1 MAIELRQY
9 QKNYLN
15 KLNKILKTKKSCIL
29 TLPTGAGKTIMM
41 TEWARKFAEKGK
53 RTLIIV
59 DREELVF
66 QTDKNLENVS
76 IMKAGYDKL
85 YKPDALIHIVMLQTA
100 YSRQKKLMDLDFDY
114 IFFDEVH
121 QYYDGLMFKAITEA
135 FPNAKIIGVSATPI
149 DNKGYL
155 LPGFDECIND
165 LQLQDLI
172 DMGFLV
178 EPNYYTL
185 SNYKIDL
192 SHIKITNGDFNV
204 EELDNM
210 MINFERLDKIF
221 TEWSKVGADK
231 KTIAFCSSIKQ
242 AEATCKYFSDRGV
255 ACACLHSKSN
265 NRESTLAALKNNLLQ
280 IVFNVGI
287 LVAGFDEPTVNCVM
301 FLNPTKILRRYIQQA
316 GRGLR
321 IAPNK
326 KECLMLD
333 FAGLTSIHGFC
344 NDLRFYIPAPAEAE
358 YKYKECPE
366 CGNILAKH
374 IKKCDVCGY
383 EFTAEE
389 IMTVSKPKKSEIER
403 LEKAMNLQKELKHE
417 IYNLVKEQGYKNGYS
432 YYLFIDT
439 LKTKKPTESV
449 IKFFQRKMSKINK
462 IKEKKWKIGS
472 LKYD

>member
-1 MAIELRQY
+1 MELRAY
-9 QKNYLN
+9 QKDYLN
-15 KLNKILKTKKSCIL
+15 KLLKILKSKNSCIL
-29 TLPTGAGKTIMM
+29 TLPTGAGKTVMM
-41 TEWARKFAEKGK
+41 TEWAAKMAKQGK

-66 QTDKNLENVS
+66 QTDENLQDVS

-85 YKPDALIHIVMLQTA
+85 YKPEALIHIVMLQTA
-100 YSRQKKLMDLDFDY
+100 YARQKVLMDLDFDY

-135 FPNAKIIGVSATPI
+135 FPNAKVIGVSATPI

-178 EPNYYTL
+178 KPNYYSL
-185 SNYKIDL
+185 SNYSIDL
-192 SHIKITNGDFNV
+192 SKIKITNGDFNI

-210 MINFERLDKIF
+210 MINFERLDKIYS
-221 TEWSKVGADK
+221 EWLKIAENR

-242 AEATCKYFSDRGV
+242 AEATCNYFREKGV
-255 ACACLHSKSN
+255 ACACLHSKVN
-265 NRESTLAALKNNLLQ
+265 NREEVLTALKIGAVK

-287 LVAGFDEPTVNCVM
+287 LVAGFNEPSVDCIM

-321 IAPNK
+321 LFEGK
-326 KECLMLD
+326 SDCLMLD

-344 NDLRFYIPAPAEAE
+344 NDLRFYVPAPPEAE

-366 CGNILAKH
+366 CGNILPKH

-383 EFTAEE
+383 EFTTEE
-389 IMTVSKPKKSEIER
+389 MITVSKPKKKEIER
-403 LEKAMNLQKELKHE
+403 LEKAMNLQKELKKN
-417 IYNLVKEQGYKNGYS
+417 IYELVKEQNYKNGYA

-449 IKFFQRKMSKINK
+449 IKFFQRKMKKIEQ
-462 IKEKKWKIGS
+462 IRYKKWKIGA

>member
-1 MAIELRQY
+1 MIELRQY
-9 QKNYLN
+9 QKDYLN
-15 KLNKILKTKKSCIL
+15 KLVKILKSKNSCIL
-29 TLPTGAGKTIMM
+29 TLPTGAGKTVMM
-41 TEWARKFAEKGK
+41 TEWAAKMAKQGK

-66 QTDKNLENVS
+66 QTDENLQDVS

-85 YKPDALIHIVMLQTA
+85 YKPEALIHIVMLQTA
-100 YSRQKKLMDLDFDY
+100 YSRQKVLMDLDFDY

-135 FPNAKIIGVSATPI
+135 FPNAKVIGVSATPI

-165 LQLQDLI
+165 LQLQALI

-178 EPNYYTL
+178 KPNYYSL
-185 SNYKIDL
+185 SNYSIDL
-192 SHIKITNGDFNV
+192 SKIKITNGDFNI

-210 MINFERLDKIF
+210 MINFERLDKIYS
-221 TEWSKVGADK
+221 EWLKIAENR

-242 AEATCKYFSDRGV
+242 AEATCNYFKERGV
-255 ACACLHSKSN
+255 ACACLHSKIN
-265 NRESTLAALKNNLLQ
+265 NREEVLTALKIGAVK

-287 LVAGFDEPTVNCVM
+287 LVAGFNEPSVDCIM

-321 IAPNK
+321 LFEGK
-326 KECLMLD
+326 SDCLMLD

-344 NDLRFYIPAPAEAE
+344 NDLRFYIPAPPEAE

-366 CGNILAKH
+366 CGNILPKH

-383 EFTAEE
+383 EFTIEE
-389 IMTVSKPKKSEIER
+389 MITVSKPKKKEIER
-403 LEKAMNLQKELKHE
+403 LEKAMNLQKELKKN
-417 IYNLVKEQGYKNGYS
+417 IYELVKEQNYKNGYA

-449 IKFFQRKMSKINK
+449 IKFFQRKMKKIEQ
-462 IKEKKWKIGS
+462 IRYKKWKIGA

>member
-1 MAIELRQY
+1 MELRQY
-9 QKNYLN
+9 QKDYLN
-15 KLNKILKTKKSCIL
+15 KLVKILKTKNSCIL

-41 TEWARKFAEKGK
+41 TEWAAKMAKQGK
-53 RTLIIV
+53 KTLIIV

-66 QTDKNLENVS
+66 QTDENLQDVS
-76 IMKAGYDKL
+76 IMKARYDKL
-85 YKPDALIHIVMLQTA
+85 YKPEALIHIVMLQTA
-100 YSRQKKLMDLDFDY
+100 YSRQKVLMDLDFDY

-135 FPNAKIIGVSATPI
+135 FPNAKVIGVSATPI

-178 EPNYYTL
+178 KPNYYSL
-185 SNYKIDL
+185 SNYSIDL
-192 SHIKITNGDFNV
+192 SKIKITNGDFNI
-204 EELDNM
+204 EELDNI
-210 MINFERLDKIF
+210 MINFERLDKIYS
-221 TEWSKVGADK
+221 EWLKIAENR

-242 AEATCKYFSDRGV
+242 AEATCNYFKEKGV
-255 ACACLHSKSN
+255 ACACLHSKVN
-265 NRESTLAALKNNLLQ
+265 NREEVLTALKVGAVK

-287 LVAGFDEPTVNCVM
+287 LVAGFNEPSVDCIM

-321 IAPNK
+321 LFK
-326 KECLMLD
+326 GKEDCLMLD

-344 NDLRFYIPAPAEAE
+344 NDLRFYIPAPPEAE

-383 EFTAEE
+383 EFTTEE
-389 IMTVSKPKKSEIER
+389 MITVSKPKKKEIER
-403 LEKAMNLQKELKHE
+403 LEKAMNLQKELKTE

-449 IKFFQRKMSKINK
+449 IKFFQRKMRKIEK
-462 IKEKKWKIGS
+462 IKMRKWKIGS

>member
-1 MAIELRQY
+1 MIELRQY
-9 QKNYLN
+9 QKDYLN
-15 KLNKILKTKKSCIL
+15 KLLKILKSKNSCIL
-29 TLPTGAGKTIMM
+29 TLPTGAGKTVMM
-41 TEWARKFAEKGK
+41 TEWAAKMAKQGK

-66 QTDKNLENVS
+66 QTDENLQDVS

-85 YKPDALIHIVMLQTA
+85 YKPEALIHIVMLQTA
-100 YSRQKKLMDLDFDY
+100 YSRQKVLMDLDFDY

-135 FPNAKIIGVSATPI
+135 FPNAKVIGVSATPI

-178 EPNYYTL
+178 KPNYYSL
-185 SNYKIDL
+185 SNYSIDL
-192 SHIKITNGDFNV
+192 SKIKITNGDFNI

-210 MINFERLDKIF
+210 MINFERLDKIYS
-221 TEWSKVGADK
+221 EWLKIAENR

-242 AEATCKYFSDRGV
+242 AEATCNYFREKGV
-255 ACACLHSKSN
+255 ACACLHSKVN
-265 NRESTLAALKNNLLQ
+265 NREEVLTALKIGAVK

-287 LVAGFDEPTVNCVM
+287 LVAGFNEPSVDCIM

-321 IAPNK
+321 LFEGK
-326 KECLMLD
+326 SDCLMLD

-344 NDLRFYIPAPAEAE
+344 NDLRFYIPAPPEAE

-366 CGNILAKH
+366 CGNILPKH

-383 EFTAEE
+383 EFTTEE
-389 IMTVSKPKKSEIER
+389 MITVSKPKKKEIER
-403 LEKAMNLQKELKHE
+403 LEKAMNLQKELKKN
-417 IYNLVKEQGYKNGYS
+417 IYELVKEQKYKNGYA

-449 IKFFQRKMSKINK
+449 IKFFQRKMKKIEQ
-462 IKEKKWKIGS
+462 IRYKKWKIGA

>member
-1 MAIELRQY
+1 MELRQY
-9 QKNYLN
+9 QKDYLN
-15 KLNKILKTKKSCIL
+15 KLLKILKSKNSCIL
-29 TLPTGAGKTIMM
+29 TLPTGAGKTVMM
-41 TEWARKFAEKGK
+41 TEWAAKMAKKGK

-66 QTDKNLENVS
+66 QTDENLQDVS
-76 IMKAGYDKL
+76 IMKASYDKL
-85 YKPDALIHIVMLQTA
+85 YMPEALIHIVMLQTA
-100 YSRQKKLMDLDFDY
+100 YARQKVLMDLDFDY

-178 EPNYYTL
+178 KPNYYSL
-185 SNYKIDL
+185 SNYSIDL
-192 SHIKITNGDFNV
+192 SKIKITNGDFNI

-210 MINFERLDKIF
+210 MINFERLDKIYS
-221 TEWSKVGADK
+221 EWLKIAENR

-242 AEATCKYFSDRGV
+242 AEATCNYFRKKGV
-255 ACACLHSKSN
+255 ACACLHSKVN
-265 NRESTLAALKNNLLQ
+265 NREEVLTALKIGAVK

-287 LVAGFDEPTVNCVM
+287 LVAGFNEPSVDCIM

-321 IAPNK
+321 LFK
-326 KECLMLD
+326 GKEDCLMLD

-344 NDLRFYIPAPAEAE
+344 NDLRFYVPAPPEAE

-366 CGNILAKH
+366 CGNILPKH

-383 EFTAEE
+383 EFTTEE
-389 IMTVSKPKKSEIER
+389 MITVSKPKKKEIER
-403 LEKAMNLQKELKHE
+403 LEKAMNLQKELKKN
-417 IYNLVKEQGYKNGYS
+417 IYELVLEQGYKRGLS
-432 YYLFIDT
+432 YYLFIDV
-439 LKTKKPTESV
+439 LKNKKPTESI
-449 IKFFQRKMSKINK
+449 IKFFQRKMRKMELIRQ
-462 IKEKKWKIGS
+462 KKYKVLA

>member
-1 MAIELRQY
+1 MIELRQY
-9 QKNYLN
+9 QKDYLN
-15 KLNKILKTKKSCIL
+15 KLVKILKSKNSCIL
-29 TLPTGAGKTIMM
+29 TLPTGAGKTVMM
-41 TEWARKFAEKGK
+41 TEWAAKMAKQGK
-53 RTLIIV
+53 KTLIIV

-66 QTDKNLENVS
+66 QTDENLQDVS

-85 YKPDALIHIVMLQTA
+85 YKPKALIHIVMLQTA
-100 YSRQKKLMDLDFDY
+100 YSRQKVLMDLDFDY

-135 FPNAKIIGVSATPI
+135 FPNAKVIGVSATPI

-178 EPNYYTL
+178 KPNYYSL
-185 SNYKIDL
+185 SNYSIDL
-192 SHIKITNGDFNV
+192 SKIKITNGDFNI

-210 MINFERLDKIF
+210 MINFERLDKIYS
-221 TEWSKVGADK
+221 EWLKIAEK
-231 KTIAFCSSIKQ
+231 RKTIAFCSSIKQ
-242 AEATCKYFSDRGV
+242 AEATCNYFKEKGV
-255 ACACLHSKSN
+255 ACACLHSKVN
-265 NRESTLAALKNNLLQ
+265 NREEVLTALKVGAVK

-287 LVAGFDEPTVNCVM
+287 LVAGFNEPSVDCIM

-321 IAPNK
+321 LFEG
-326 KECLMLD
+326 KEDCLMLD

-344 NDLRFYIPAPAEAE
+344 NDLRFYIPAPPEAE

-383 EFTAEE
+383 EFTTEE
-389 IMTVSKPKKSEIER
+389 MITVSKPKKKEIER
-403 LEKAMNLQKELKHE
+403 LEKAMNLQKELKHN
-417 IYNLVKEQGYKNGYS
+417 IYELVKEQGYKNGYA

-449 IKFFQRKMSKINK
+449 IKFFQRKMNK
-462 IKEKKWKIGS
+462 IEKIRYKKWKIGA

>member
-1 MAIELRQY
+1 MIELRPY
-9 QKNYLN
+9 QKDYLN
-15 KLNKILKTKKSCIL
+15 KLNKILRTKNSCIL

-66 QTDKNLENVS
+66 QTDKNLEDVS
-76 IMKAGYDKL
+76 IMKAGFDKL
-85 YKPDALIHIVMLQTA
+85 YKPNALIHIVMLQTA

-172 DMGFLV
+172 NMGYLV
-178 EPNYYTL
+178 KPNYYSL

-192 SHIKITNGDFNV
+192 SKIKITNGDFNV
-204 EELDNM
+204 EDIDNM
-210 MINFERLDKIF
+210 MINFERLDKIY
-221 TEWSKVGADK
+221 TEWSKVAASR

-242 AEATCKYFSDRGV
+242 AEATCNYFREKGV
-255 ACACLHSKSN
+255 PCACLHSKSN
-265 NRESTLAALKNNLLQ
+265 NREETLTALKLGALK

-287 LVAGFDEPTVNCVM
+287 LVAGFDEPTVDCVM
-301 FLNPTKILRRYIQQA
+301 FLNPTRILRRYIQQS

-321 IAPNK
+321 LAPNK
-326 KECLMLD
+326 TDCLMLD

-344 NDLRFYIPAPAEAE
+344 DDLRFYTPAPPEAE

-389 IMTVSKPKKSEIER
+389 MITVSKPKKTEMER
-403 LEKAMNLQKELKHE
+403 LEKAMNLQKELKTQ
-417 IYNLVKEQGYKNGYS
+417 IYSLVKEQGYKNGYS
-432 YYLFIDT
+432 YFLFIDT

-449 IKFFQRKMSKINK
+449 IKFFQRKMRKIEK
-462 IKEKKWKIGS
+462 IRMKKWKIGS

>member
-1 MAIELRQY
+1 MIELRQY
-9 QKNYLN
+9 QKDYLN
-15 KLNKILKTKKSCIL
+15 KLVKILKSKNSCIL
-29 TLPTGAGKTIMM
+29 TLPTGAGKTVMM
-41 TEWARKFAEKGK
+41 TEWAAKMAKQGK

-66 QTDKNLENVS
+66 QTDENLQDVS

-85 YKPDALIHIVMLQTA
+85 YKPEALIHIVMLQTA
-100 YSRQKKLMDLDFDY
+100 YSRQKVLMDLDFDY

-135 FPNAKIIGVSATPI
+135 FPNAKVIGVSATPI

-178 EPNYYTL
+178 KPNYYSL
-185 SNYKIDL
+185 SNYSIDL
-192 SHIKITNGDFNV
+192 SKIKITNGDFNI

-210 MINFERLDKIF
+210 MINFERLDKIYS
-221 TEWSKVGADK
+221 EWLKIAENR

-242 AEATCKYFSDRGV
+242 AEATCNYFRERGV
-255 ACACLHSKSN
+255 ACACLHSKVN
-265 NRESTLAALKNNLLQ
+265 NREEVLTALKIGAVK

-287 LVAGFDEPTVNCVM
+287 LVAGFNEPSVDCIM

-321 IAPNK
+321 LFEGK
-326 KECLMLD
+326 SDCLMLD

-344 NDLRFYIPAPAEAE
+344 NDLRFYIPAPPEAE

-366 CGNILAKH
+366 CGNILPKH

-383 EFTAEE
+383 EFTTEE
-389 IMTVSKPKKSEIER
+389 MITVSKPKKKEIER
-403 LEKAMNLQKELKHE
+403 LEKAMNLQKELKKN
-417 IYNLVKEQGYKNGYS
+417 IYELVKEQNYKNGYA

-449 IKFFQRKMSKINK
+449 IKFFQRKMKKIEQ
-462 IKEKKWKIGS
+462 IRYKKWKIGA

>member
-1 MAIELRQY
+1 MIELRQY
-9 QKNYLN
+9 QKDYLN
-15 KLNKILKTKKSCIL
+15 KLVKILKSKNSCIL
-29 TLPTGAGKTIMM
+29 TLPTGAGKTVMM
-41 TEWARKFAEKGK
+41 TEWAAKMAKQGK

-66 QTDKNLENVS
+66 QTDENLQDVS

-85 YKPDALIHIVMLQTA
+85 YKPEALIHIVMLQTA
-100 YSRQKKLMDLDFDY
+100 YSRQKVLMDLDFDY

-135 FPNAKIIGVSATPI
+135 FPNAKVIGVSATPI

-178 EPNYYTL
+178 KPNYYSL
-185 SNYKIDL
+185 SNYSIDL
-192 SHIKITNGDFNV
+192 SKIKITNGDFNI

-210 MINFERLDKIF
+210 MINFERLDKIYS
-221 TEWSKVGADK
+221 EWLKIAENR

-242 AEATCKYFSDRGV
+242 AEATCNYFKERGV
-255 ACACLHSKSN
+255 ACACLHSKIN
-265 NRESTLAALKNNLLQ
+265 NREEVLTALKIGAVK

-287 LVAGFDEPTVNCVM
+287 LVAGFNEPSVDCIM

-321 IAPNK
+321 LFEGK
-326 KECLMLD
+326 SDCLMLD

-344 NDLRFYIPAPAEAE
+344 NDLRFYIPAPPEAE

-366 CGNILAKH
+366 CGNILPKH

-383 EFTAEE
+383 EFTIEE
-389 IMTVSKPKKSEIER
+389 MITVSKPKKKEIER
-403 LEKAMNLQKELKHE
+403 LEKAMYLQKELKKN
-417 IYNLVKEQGYKNGYS
+417 IYELVKEQNYKNGYA

-449 IKFFQRKMSKINK
+449 IKFFQRKMKKIEQ
-462 IKEKKWKIGS
+462 IRYKKWKIGA

>member
-1 MAIELRQY
+1 MSA
-9 QKNYLN
+9 
-15 KLNKILKTKKSCIL
+15 
-29 TLPTGAGKTIMM
+29 
-41 TEWARKFAEKGK
+41 WAEKMAK
-53 RTLIIV
+53 DNKKTLIIV

-66 QTDKNLENVS
+66 QTLKYFENAS
-76 IMKAGYDKL
+76 ALKAGYDDLFDKQQN
-85 YKPDALIHIVMLQTA
+85 IHVMMLQTA
-100 YSRQKKLMDLDFDY
+100 YSRQKQLFDLDFDY

-121 QYYDGLMFKAITEA
+121 QYYDGLMFKAITDA

-155 LPGFDECIND
+155 LPNFDDCIND

-172 DMGFLV
+172 DMGYLV
-178 EPNYYTL
+178 KPNYYSLT
-185 SNYKIDL
+185 NYKIDL
-192 SHIKITNGDFNV
+192 SKVKITNGDYNI
-204 EELDNM
+204 EELDNI
-210 MINFERLDKIF
+210 MINFERLDKIYQ
-221 TEWSKVGADK
+221 EWSKIAQTRC
-231 KTIAFCSSIKQ
+231 TIAFCSSIKQ
-242 AEATCKYFSDRGV
+242 AEATCNYFKSKGIN
-255 ACACLHSKSN
+255 CACLHSKSN
-265 NRESTLAALKNNLLQ
+265 NRQEVLEKLRFNVYK

-287 LVAGFDEPTVNCVM
+287 LVAGFDEPTVDCIM

-321 IAPNK
+321 LAPNK
-326 KECLMLD
+326 TDCLMLD

-344 NDLRFYIPAPAEAE
+344 NDLRFYIPAPPEIE

-366 CGNILAKH
+366 CGNILPKH
-374 IKKCDVCGY
+374 TKKCDVCGY

-389 IMTVSKPKKSEIER
+389 LITVSKPKKKEIER
-403 LEKAMNLQKELKHE
+403 LEKAMNLQKELKTE

-449 IKFFQRKMSKINK
+449 IKFFQRKIRKIEK
-462 IKEKKWKIGS
+462 IKMRKWKIGS

>member
-1 MAIELRQY
+1 MIELRQY
-9 QKNYLN
+9 QKDYLN
-15 KLNKILKTKKSCIL
+15 KLVKILKSKNSCIL
-29 TLPTGAGKTIMM
+29 TLPTGAGKTVMM
-41 TEWARKFAEKGK
+41 TEWAAKMAKQGK

-66 QTDKNLENVS
+66 QTDENLQDVS

-85 YKPDALIHIVMLQTA
+85 YKPEALIHIVMLQTA
-100 YSRQKKLMDLDFDY
+100 YSRQKVLMDLDFDY

-135 FPNAKIIGVSATPI
+135 FPNAKVIGVSATPI

-178 EPNYYTL
+178 KPNYYSL
-185 SNYKIDL
+185 SNYSIDL
-192 SHIKITNGDFNV
+192 SKIKITNGDFNI
-204 EELDNM
+204 EELDNI
-210 MINFERLDKIF
+210 MINFERLDKIYS
-221 TEWSKVGADK
+221 EWLKIAENR

-242 AEATCKYFSDRGV
+242 AEATCNYFKEKGV
-255 ACACLHSKSN
+255 ACACLHSKVN
-265 NRESTLAALKNNLLQ
+265 NREEVLTALKVGAVK

-287 LVAGFDEPTVNCVM
+287 LVAGFNEPSVDCIM

-321 IAPNK
+321 LFKGK
-326 KECLMLD
+326 KDCLMLD

-344 NDLRFYIPAPAEAE
+344 NDLRFYIPAPPEAE

-383 EFTAEE
+383 EFTTEE
-389 IMTVSKPKKSEIER
+389 MITVSKPKKKEIER
-403 LEKAMNLQKELKHE
+403 LEKAMNLQKELKHN
-417 IYNLVKEQGYKNGYS
+417 IYELVKEQGYKNGYA

-449 IKFFQRKMSKINK
+449 IKFFQRKMNK
-462 IKEKKWKIGS
+462 IEKIRYKKWKIGA

>member
-1 MAIELRQY
+1 MIELRPY
-9 QKNYLN
+9 QKDYLN
-15 KLNKILKTKKSCIL
+15 KLNKILRTKNSCIL

-41 TEWARKFAEKGK
+41 TEWARKMAKKGK

-66 QTDKNLENVS
+66 QTDKNLEDVS
-76 IMKAGYDKL
+76 IMKAGFDKL
-85 YKPDALIHIVMLQTA
+85 YKPNALIHIVMLQTA

-172 DMGFLV
+172 NMGFLV
-178 EPNYYTL
+178 KPNYYSL

-192 SHIKITNGDFNV
+192 SKIKITNGDFNV
-204 EELDNM
+204 EDIDNM
-210 MINFERLDKIF
+210 MINFERLDKIY
-221 TEWSKVGADK
+221 TEWSKVAANR

-242 AEATCKYFSDRGV
+242 AEATCNYFREKGV
-255 ACACLHSKSN
+255 PCACLHSKSN
-265 NRESTLAALKNNLLQ
+265 NREETLTALKLGALK

-287 LVAGFDEPTVNCVM
+287 LVAGFDEPTVDCVM
-301 FLNPTKILRRYIQQA
+301 FLNPTRILRRYIQQS

-321 IAPNK
+321 LAPNK
-326 KECLMLD
+326 TDCLMLD

-462 IKEKKWKIGS
+462 IKSKKWKIGS

>member
-1 MAIELRQY
+1 MIELRQY
-9 QKNYLN
+9 QKDYLN
-15 KLNKILKTKKSCIL
+15 KLLKILKSKNSCIL
-29 TLPTGAGKTIMM
+29 TLPTGAGKTVMM
-41 TEWARKFAEKGK
+41 TEWAAKMAKQGK

-66 QTDKNLENVS
+66 QTDENLQDVS

-85 YKPDALIHIVMLQTA
+85 YKPEALIHIVMLQTA
-100 YSRQKKLMDLDFDY
+100 YARQKVLMDLDFDY

-135 FPNAKIIGVSATPI
+135 FPNAKVIGVSATPI

-178 EPNYYTL
+178 KPNYYSL
-185 SNYKIDL
+185 SNYSIDL
-192 SHIKITNGDFNV
+192 SKIKITNGDFNI

-210 MINFERLDKIF
+210 MINFERLDKIYS
-221 TEWSKVGADK
+221 EWLKIAENR

-242 AEATCKYFSDRGV
+242 AEATCNYFREKGV
-255 ACACLHSKSN
+255 ACACLHSKVN
-265 NRESTLAALKNNLLQ
+265 NREEVLTALKIGAVK

-287 LVAGFDEPTVNCVM
+287 LVAGFNEPSVDCIM

-321 IAPNK
+321 LFEGK
-326 KECLMLD
+326 SDCLMLD

-344 NDLRFYIPAPAEAE
+344 NDLRFYVPAPPEAE

-366 CGNILAKH
+366 CGNILPKH

-383 EFTAEE
+383 EFTTEE
-389 IMTVSKPKKSEIER
+389 IITVSKPKKKEIER
-403 LEKAMNLQKELKHE
+403 LEKAMNLQKELKKN
-417 IYNLVKEQGYKNGYS
+417 IYELVKEQNYKNGYA

-449 IKFFQRKMSKINK
+449 IKFFQRKMKKIEQ
-462 IKEKKWKIGS
+462 IKYKKWKIGA

>member
-1 MAIELRQY
+1 MIELRQY
-9 QKNYLN
+9 QKDYLN
-15 KLNKILKTKKSCIL
+15 KLLKILKSKNSCIL
-29 TLPTGAGKTIMM
+29 TLPTGAGKTVMM
-41 TEWARKFAEKGK
+41 TEWAAKMAKQGK

-66 QTDKNLENVS
+66 QTDENLQDVS

-85 YKPDALIHIVMLQTA
+85 YKPEALIHIVMLQTA
-100 YSRQKKLMDLDFDY
+100 YSRQKVLMDLDFDY

-121 QYYDGLMFKAITEA
+121 QYYDGLIFKAITEA
-135 FPNAKIIGVSATPI
+135 FPNAKVIGVSATPI

-178 EPNYYTL
+178 KPNYYSL
-185 SNYKIDL
+185 SNYSIDL
-192 SHIKITNGDFNV
+192 SKIKITNGDFNI

-210 MINFERLDKIF
+210 MINFERLDKIYS
-221 TEWSKVGADK
+221 EWLKIAENR

-242 AEATCKYFSDRGV
+242 AEATCNYFREKGV
-255 ACACLHSKSN
+255 ACACLHSKVN
-265 NRESTLAALKNNLLQ
+265 NREEVLTALKIGAVK

-287 LVAGFDEPTVNCVM
+287 LVAGFNEPSVDCIM

-321 IAPNK
+321 LFEGK
-326 KECLMLD
+326 SDCLMLD

-344 NDLRFYIPAPAEAE
+344 NDLRFYIPAPPEAE

-366 CGNILAKH
+366 CGNILPKH

-383 EFTAEE
+383 EFTTEE
-389 IMTVSKPKKSEIER
+389 MITVSKPKKKEIER
-403 LEKAMNLQKELKHE
+403 LEKAMNLQKELKKE
-417 IYNLVKEQGYKNGYS
+417 IYNLVLEQGYKRGFS
-432 YYLFIDT
+432 YYLFIDV

-449 IKFFQRKMSKINK
+449 IKFFQRKMNK
-462 IKEKKWKIGS
+462 IEKIKYKKWKISS

>member
-1 MAIELRQY
+1 MIELRQY
-9 QKNYLN
+9 QKDYLN
-15 KLNKILKTKKSCIL
+15 KLLKILKSKNSCIL
-29 TLPTGAGKTIMM
+29 TLPTGAGKTVMM
-41 TEWARKFAEKGK
+41 TEWAAKMAKQGK

-66 QTDKNLENVS
+66 QTDENLQDVS

-85 YKPDALIHIVMLQTA
+85 YKPEALIHIVMLQTA
-100 YSRQKKLMDLDFDY
+100 YSRQKVLMDLDFDY

-135 FPNAKIIGVSATPI
+135 FPNAKVIGVSATPI

-178 EPNYYTL
+178 KPNYYSL
-185 SNYKIDL
+185 SNYSIDL
-192 SHIKITNGDFNV
+192 SKIKITNGDFNI

-210 MINFERLDKIF
+210 MINFERLDKIYS
-221 TEWSKVGADK
+221 EWLKIAENR

-242 AEATCKYFSDRGV
+242 AEATCNYFREKGV
-255 ACACLHSKSN
+255 ACACLHSKVN
-265 NRESTLAALKNNLLQ
+265 NREEVLTALKVGAVK

-287 LVAGFDEPTVNCVM
+287 LVAGFNEPSVDCIM

-321 IAPNK
+321 LFEGK
-326 KECLMLD
+326 SDCLMLD

-344 NDLRFYIPAPAEAE
+344 NDLRFYVPAPPEAE

-366 CGNILAKH
+366 CGNILPKH

-383 EFTAEE
+383 EFTTEE
-389 IMTVSKPKKSEIER
+389 MITVSKPKKKEIER
-403 LEKAMNLQKELKHE
+403 LEKAMNLQKELKKQ
-417 IYNLVKEQGYKNGYS
+417 IYELVLEQGYKRGLS
-432 YYLFIDT
+432 YYLFIDV
-439 LKTKKPTESV
+439 LKNKKPKESI
-449 IKFFQRKMSKINK
+449 IKFFQRKMRKMELIRQ
-462 IKEKKWKIGS
+462 KKYKVLA

>member
-1 MAIELRQY
+1 MVELRQY
-9 QKNYLN
+9 QKDYLN
-15 KLNKILKTKKSCIL
+15 KLIKILKTKKSCL
-29 TLPTGAGKTIMM
+29 LCLPTGAGKTVMM
-41 TEWARKFAEKGK
+41 TEWALKMAEKGK

-76 IMKAGYDKL
+76 ILKAGYDHL
-85 YKPDALIHIVMLQTA
+85 YKPKALIHIVMLQTA
-100 YSRQKKLMDLDFDY
+100 YSRQKMLMDLDFDY

-121 QYYDGLMFKAITEA
+121 QYYDGLMFKAITDT
-135 FPNAKIIGVSATPI
+135 FPEAKIIGVSATPI

-155 LPGFDECIND
+155 LPGFEDCIND
-165 LQLQDLI
+165 IQLQDLI
-172 DMGFLV
+172 DLGYLV
-178 EPNYYTL
+178 KPNYYTL
-185 SNYKIDL
+185 SNYSIDL
-192 SHIKITNGDFNV
+192 SKIKITNGDFNI

-210 MINFERLDKIF
+210 MINFERLDKIYS
-221 TEWSKVGADK
+221 EWSKIAENH

-242 AEATCKYFSDRGV
+242 AEATCKYFMEKGV

-265 NRESTLAALKNNLLQ
+265 NRESTLSALKNGLLQ

-287 LVAGFDEPTVNCVM
+287 LVAGFDEPTVNCIM

-326 KECLMLD
+326 TECLMLD
-333 FAGLTSIHGFC
+333 FAGLTPLHGFC
-344 NDLRFYIPAPAEAE
+344 NDLRFYMPAPPEAE

-389 IMTVSKPKKSEIER
+389 MITVGKPKKKEMER

-417 IYNLVKEQGYKNGYS
+417 IYELVKAQGYKNGYS

-449 IKFFQRKMSKINK
+449 IKFFQRKMNK
-462 IKEKKWKIGS
+462 IEKIKYKNWKIGA

>member
-1 MAIELRQY
+1 MPSLC
-9 QKNYLN
+9 KN
-15 KLNKILKTKKSCIL
+15 SCIL
-29 TLPTGAGKTIMM
+29 TLPTGAGKTVMM
-41 TEWARKFAEKGK
+41 TEWAAKMAKQGK

-66 QTDKNLENVS
+66 QTDENLQDVS

-85 YKPDALIHIVMLQTA
+85 YKPEALIHIVMLQTA
-100 YSRQKKLMDLDFDY
+100 YSRQKVLMDLDFDY

-135 FPNAKIIGVSATPI
+135 FPNAKVIGVSATPI

-178 EPNYYTL
+178 KPNYYSL
-185 SNYKIDL
+185 SNYSIDL
-192 SHIKITNGDFNV
+192 SKIKITNGDFNI

-210 MINFERLDKIF
+210 MINFERLDKIYS
-221 TEWSKVGADK
+221 EWLKIAENR

-242 AEATCKYFSDRGV
+242 AEATCNYFREKGV
-255 ACACLHSKSN
+255 ACACLHSKVN
-265 NRESTLAALKNNLLQ
+265 NREEVLTALKIGAVK

-287 LVAGFDEPTVNCVM
+287 LVAGFNEPSVDCIM

-321 IAPNK
+321 LFEGK
-326 KECLMLD
+326 SDCLMLD

-344 NDLRFYIPAPAEAE
+344 NDLRFYIPAPPEAE

-366 CGNILAKH
+366 CGNILPKH

-383 EFTAEE
+383 EFITEE
-389 IMTVSKPKKSEIER
+389 MITVSKPKKKEIER
-403 LEKAMNLQKELKHE
+403 LEKAMNLQKELKKN
-417 IYNLVKEQGYKNGYS
+417 IYELVKEQNYKNGYA

-449 IKFFQRKMSKINK
+449 IKFFQRKMKKIEQ
-462 IKEKKWKIGS
+462 IRYKKWKIGA

>member
-1 MAIELRQY
+1 MIELRQY
-9 QKNYLN
+9 QKDYLN
-15 KLNKILKTKKSCIL
+15 KLVKILKSKNSCIL
-29 TLPTGAGKTIMM
+29 TLPTGAGKTVMM
-41 TEWARKFAEKGK
+41 TEWAAKMAKQGK

-66 QTDKNLENVS
+66 QTDENLQDVS

-85 YKPDALIHIVMLQTA
+85 YKPEALIHIVMLQTA
-100 YSRQKKLMDLDFDY
+100 YSRQKVLMDLDFDY

-135 FPNAKIIGVSATPI
+135 FPNAKVIGVSATPI

-178 EPNYYTL
+178 KPNYYSL
-185 SNYKIDL
+185 SNYSIDL
-192 SHIKITNGDFNV
+192 SKIKITNGDFNI

-210 MINFERLDKIF
+210 MINFERLDKIYS
-221 TEWSKVGADK
+221 EWLKIAENR

-242 AEATCKYFSDRGV
+242 AEATCNYFREKGV
-255 ACACLHSKSN
+255 ACACLHSKVN
-265 NRESTLAALKNNLLQ
+265 NREEVLTALKIGAVK

-287 LVAGFDEPTVNCVM
+287 LVAGFNEPSVDCIM

-321 IAPNK
+321 LFEGK
-326 KECLMLD
+326 SDCLMLD

-344 NDLRFYIPAPAEAE
+344 NDLRFYIPAPPEAE

-366 CGNILAKH
+366 CGNILPKH

-383 EFTAEE
+383 EFTTEE
-389 IMTVSKPKKSEIER
+389 MITVSKPKKKEIER
-403 LEKAMNLQKELKHE
+403 LEKAMNLQKELKKN
-417 IYNLVKEQGYKNGYS
+417 IYELVKEQNYKNGYA

-449 IKFFQRKMSKINK
+449 IKFFQRKMKKIEQ
-462 IKEKKWKIGS
+462 IRYKKWKIGA

>member
-1 MAIELRQY
+1 MIELRQY
-9 QKNYLN
+9 QKDYLN
-15 KLNKILKTKKSCIL
+15 KLVKILKSKNSCIL
-29 TLPTGAGKTIMM
+29 TLPTGAGKTVMM
-41 TEWARKFAEKGK
+41 TEWAAKMAKQGK

-66 QTDKNLENVS
+66 QTDENLQDVS

-85 YKPDALIHIVMLQTA
+85 YKPEALIHIVMLQTA
-100 YSRQKKLMDLDFDY
+100 YSRQKVLMDLDFDY

-135 FPNAKIIGVSATPI
+135 FPNAKVIGVSATPI

-178 EPNYYTL
+178 KPNYYSL
-185 SNYKIDL
+185 SNYSIDL
-192 SHIKITNGDFNV
+192 SKIKITNGDFNI

-210 MINFERLDKIF
+210 MINFERLDKIYS
-221 TEWSKVGADK
+221 EWLKIAENR

-242 AEATCKYFSDRGV
+242 AEATCNYFKERGV
-255 ACACLHSKSN
+255 ACACLHSKVN
-265 NRESTLAALKNNLLQ
+265 NREEVLTALKIGAVK

-287 LVAGFDEPTVNCVM
+287 LVAGFNEPSVDCIM

-321 IAPNK
+321 LFEGK
-326 KECLMLD
+326 SDCLMLD

-344 NDLRFYIPAPAEAE
+344 NDLRFYIPAPPEAE

-366 CGNILAKH
+366 CGNILPKH

-383 EFTAEE
+383 EFTTEE
-389 IMTVSKPKKSEIER
+389 MITVSKPKKKEIER
-403 LEKAMNLQKELKHE
+403 LEKAMNLQKELKKN
-417 IYNLVKEQGYKNGYS
+417 IYELVKEQNYKNGYA

-449 IKFFQRKMSKINK
+449 IKFFQRKMKKIEQ
-462 IKEKKWKIGS
+462 IRYKKWKIGA

>member
-1 MAIELRQY
+1 MIALRQY
-9 QKNYLN
+9 QKDYLN
-15 KLNKILKTKKSCIL
+15 KLVKILKSKNSCIL
-29 TLPTGAGKTIMM
+29 TLPTGAGKTVMM
-41 TEWARKFAEKGK
+41 TEWAAKMAKQGK

-66 QTDKNLENVS
+66 QTDENLQDVS

-85 YKPDALIHIVMLQTA
+85 YKPEALIHIVMLQTA
-100 YSRQKKLMDLDFDY
+100 YSRQKVLMDLDFDY

-135 FPNAKIIGVSATPI
+135 FPNAKVIGVSATPI

-178 EPNYYTL
+178 KPNYYSL
-185 SNYKIDL
+185 SNYSIDL
-192 SHIKITNGDFNV
+192 SKIKITNGDFNI

-210 MINFERLDKIF
+210 MINFERLDKIYS
-221 TEWSKVGADK
+221 EWLKIAENR

-242 AEATCKYFSDRGV
+242 AEATCNYFKEKGI
-255 ACACLHSKSN
+255 ACACLHSKVN
-265 NRESTLAALKNNLLQ
+265 NREEVLTALKVGAVK

-287 LVAGFDEPTVNCVM
+287 LVAGFNEPSVDCIM

-321 IAPNK
+321 LFK
-326 KECLMLD
+326 GKEDCLMLD

-344 NDLRFYIPAPAEAE
+344 NDLRFYIPAPPEAE

-383 EFTAEE
+383 EFTTEE
-389 IMTVSKPKKSEIER
+389 MITVSKPKKKEIER
-403 LEKAMNLQKELKHE
+403 LEKAMNLQKELKHN
-417 IYNLVKEQGYKNGYS
+417 IYELVKEQGYKNGYA

-449 IKFFQRKMSKINK
+449 IKFFQRKMNK
-462 IKEKKWKIGS
+462 IEKIRYKKWKIGA

>member
-1 MAIELRQY
+1 MELRQY
-9 QKNYLN
+9 QKDYLN
-15 KLNKILKTKKSCIL
+15 KLHKILKTKKSCIL
-29 TLPTGAGKTIMM
+29 TLPTGAGKTVMM
-41 TEWARKFAEKGK
+41 AAWAEKMAQK
-53 RTLIIV
+53 YNKKTLIIV
-59 DREELVF
+59 DRQELVF
-66 QTDKNLENVS
+66 QTLKYFDNASVL
-76 IMKAGYDKL
+76 KAGYDNLFDEKQ
-85 YKPDALIHIVMLQTA
+85 PIHVMMLQTA
-100 YSRQKKLMDLDFDY
+100 YSRQKQLFDLDFDY
-114 IFFDEVH
+114 IFFDEQH
-121 QYYDGLMFKAITEA
+121 QYYDGLMYKAITDA
-135 FPNAKIIGVSATPI
+135 FPDAKIIGVSATPI

-178 EPNYYTL
+178 KPNYYSL

-192 SHIKITNGDFNV
+192 SKIHITNGDYNI

-221 TEWSKVGADK
+221 NEWSKIATDK

-242 AEATCKYFSDRGV
+242 AEATCNYFREKGV
-255 ACACLHSKSN
+255 SCACLHSKSK
-265 NRESTLAALKNNLLQ
+265 NRESTLAALKNGLYQ

-287 LVAGFDEPTVNCVM
+287 LVAGFDEPTVNCIM

-321 IAPNK
+321 LAPNK
-326 KECLMLD
+326 TECLMLD
-333 FAGLTSIHGFC
+333 FAGLTSLHGFC
-344 NDLRFYIPAPAEAE
+344 NDLRFYSPAPPEAE

-366 CGNILAKH
+366 CGNILPKH

-383 EFTAEE
+383 EFTVEE
-389 IMTVSKPKKSEIER
+389 MMSVTKPKKNEIER
-403 LEKAMNLQKELKHE
+403 LEKAMNLQQELKKQ
-417 IYNLVKEQGYKNGYS
+417 IYDLVLEQNYKKGYA
-432 YYLFIDT
+432 YYLFIDM

-449 IKFFQRKMSKINK
+449 IKFFQKKMRKIEN
-462 IKEKKWKIGS
+462 IRLKKWKIGS

>member
-1 MAIELRQY
+1 MIELRQY
-9 QKNYLN
+9 QKDYLN
-15 KLNKILKTKKSCIL
+15 KLIKILKSKNSCIL
-29 TLPTGAGKTIMM
+29 TLPTGAGKTVMM
-41 TEWARKFAEKGK
+41 TEWAAKMAKQGK

-66 QTDKNLENVS
+66 QTDENLQDVS

-85 YKPDALIHIVMLQTA
+85 YKPEALIHIVMLQTA
-100 YSRQKKLMDLDFDY
+100 YSRQKVLMDLDFDY

-135 FPNAKIIGVSATPI
+135 FPNAKVIGVSATPI

-178 EPNYYTL
+178 KPNYYSL
-185 SNYKIDL
+185 SNYSIDL
-192 SHIKITNGDFNV
+192 SKIKITNGDFNI

-210 MINFERLDKIF
+210 MINFERLDKIYS
-221 TEWSKVGADK
+221 EWLKIAENR

-242 AEATCKYFSDRGV
+242 AEATCNYFREKGV
-255 ACACLHSKSN
+255 ACACLHSKVN
-265 NRESTLAALKNNLLQ
+265 NREEVLTALKIGAVK

-287 LVAGFDEPTVNCVM
+287 LVAGFNEPSVDCIM

-321 IAPNK
+321 LFEGK
-326 KECLMLD
+326 SDCLMLD

-344 NDLRFYIPAPAEAE
+344 NDLRFYVPAPPEAE

-366 CGNILAKH
+366 CGNILPKH

-383 EFTAEE
+383 EFTTEE
-389 IMTVSKPKKSEIER
+389 MITVSKPKKKEIER
-403 LEKAMNLQKELKHE
+403 LEKAMNLQKELKKE
-417 IYNLVKEQGYKNGYS
+417 IYNLVLEQGYKRGFS
-432 YYLFIDT
+432 YYLFIDV

-449 IKFFQRKMSKINK
+449 IKFFQRKMNK
-462 IKEKKWKIGS
+462 IEKIKYKKWKIGA

>member
-1 MAIELRQY
+1 MIELRQY
-9 QKNYLN
+9 QKDYLN
-15 KLNKILKTKKSCIL
+15 KLLKILKSKNSCIL
-29 TLPTGAGKTIMM
+29 TLPTGAGKTVMM
-41 TEWARKFAEKGK
+41 TEWAAKMAKQGK

-66 QTDKNLENVS
+66 QTDENLQDVS

-85 YKPDALIHIVMLQTA
+85 YKPEALIHIVMLQTA
-100 YSRQKKLMDLDFDY
+100 YSRQKVLMDLDFDY

-135 FPNAKIIGVSATPI
+135 FPNAKVIGVSATPI

-178 EPNYYTL
+178 KPNYYSL
-185 SNYKIDL
+185 SNYSIDL
-192 SHIKITNGDFNV
+192 SKIKITNGDFNI

-210 MINFERLDKIF
+210 MINFERLDKIYS
-221 TEWSKVGADK
+221 EWLKIAENR

-242 AEATCKYFSDRGV
+242 AEATCNYFREKGV
-255 ACACLHSKSN
+255 ACACLHSKIN
-265 NRESTLAALKNNLLQ
+265 NREEVLTALKIGAVK

-287 LVAGFDEPTVNCVM
+287 LVAGFNEPSVDCIM

-321 IAPNK
+321 LFEGK
-326 KECLMLD
+326 SDCLMLD

-344 NDLRFYIPAPAEAE
+344 NDLRFYIPAPPEAE

-366 CGNILAKH
+366 CGNILPKQ

-383 EFTAEE
+383 EFTTEE
-389 IMTVSKPKKSEIER
+389 MITVSKPKKKEIER
-403 LEKAMNLQKELKHE
+403 LEKAMNLQKELKKE
-417 IYNLVKEQGYKNGYS
+417 IYNLVLEQGYKRGFS
-432 YYLFIDT
+432 YYLFIDV

-449 IKFFQRKMSKINK
+449 IKFFQRKMNK
-462 IKEKKWKIGS
+462 IEKIKYKKWKISS

>member
-1 MAIELRQY
+1 MIELRQY
-9 QKNYLN
+9 QKDYLN
-15 KLNKILKTKKSCIL
+15 KLLKILKSKNSCIL
-29 TLPTGAGKTIMM
+29 TLPTGAGKTVMM
-41 TEWARKFAEKGK
+41 TEWAAKMAKQGK

-66 QTDKNLENVS
+66 QTDENLQDVS

-85 YKPDALIHIVMLQTA
+85 YKPEALIHIVMLQTA
-100 YSRQKKLMDLDFDY
+100 YSRQKVLMDLDFDY

-135 FPNAKIIGVSATPI
+135 FPNAKVIGVSATPI

-178 EPNYYTL
+178 KPNYYSL
-185 SNYKIDL
+185 SNYSIDL
-192 SHIKITNGDFNV
+192 SKIKITNGDFNI

-210 MINFERLDKIF
+210 MINFERLDKIYS
-221 TEWSKVGADK
+221 EWLKIAENR

-242 AEATCKYFSDRGV
+242 AEATCNYFREKGV
-255 ACACLHSKSN
+255 ACACLHSKVN
-265 NRESTLAALKNNLLQ
+265 NREEVLTALKIGAVK

-287 LVAGFDEPTVNCVM
+287 LVAGFNEPSVDCIM

-321 IAPNK
+321 LFEGK
-326 KECLMLD
+326 SDCLMLD

-344 NDLRFYIPAPAEAE
+344 NDLRFYVPAPPEAE

-366 CGNILAKH
+366 CGNILPKH

-383 EFTAEE
+383 EFTTEE
-389 IMTVSKPKKSEIER
+389 MITVSKPKKKEIER
-403 LEKAMNLQKELKHE
+403 LEKAMNLQKELKKN
-417 IYNLVKEQGYKNGYS
+417 IYELVKEQNYKNGYA

-449 IKFFQRKMSKINK
+449 IKFFQRKMKKIEQ
-462 IKEKKWKIGS
+462 IKYKKWKIGA

>member
-1 MAIELRQY
+1 MIELRKY
-9 QKNYLN
+9 QKDYLN
-15 KLNKILKTKKSCIL
+15 KLVKILKSKNSCIL
-29 TLPTGAGKTIMM
+29 TLPTGAGKTVMM
-41 TEWARKFAEKGK
+41 TEWAAKMAKQGK

-66 QTDKNLENVS
+66 QTDENLQDVS

-85 YKPDALIHIVMLQTA
+85 YKPEALIHIVMLQTA
-100 YSRQKKLMDLDFDY
+100 YSRQKVLMDLDFDY

-135 FPNAKIIGVSATPI
+135 FPNAKVIGVSATPI

-178 EPNYYTL
+178 KPNYYSL
-185 SNYKIDL
+185 SNYSIDL
-192 SHIKITNGDFNV
+192 SKIKITNGDFNI

-210 MINFERLDKIF
+210 MINFERLDKIYS
-221 TEWSKVGADK
+221 EWLKIAENR

-242 AEATCKYFSDRGV
+242 AEATCNYFKERGV
-255 ACACLHSKSN
+255 ACACLHSKIN
-265 NRESTLAALKNNLLQ
+265 NREEVLTALKIGAVK

-287 LVAGFDEPTVNCVM
+287 LVAGFNEPSVDCIM

-321 IAPNK
+321 LFEGK
-326 KECLMLD
+326 SDCLMLD

-344 NDLRFYIPAPAEAE
+344 NDLRFYIPAPPEAE

-366 CGNILAKH
+366 CGNILPKH
-374 IKKCDVCGY
+374 IKKCDICGY
-383 EFTAEE
+383 EFTIEE
-389 IMTVSKPKKSEIER
+389 MITVSKPKKKEIER
-403 LEKAMNLQKELKHE
+403 LEKAMNLQKELKKN
-417 IYNLVKEQGYKNGYS
+417 IYELVKEQNYKKGYA

-449 IKFFQRKMSKINK
+449 IKFFQRKMKKIEQ
-462 IKEKKWKIGS
+462 IRYKKWKIGA

>member
-1 MAIELRQY
+1 MIELRQY
-9 QKNYLN
+9 QKDYLN
-15 KLNKILKTKKSCIL
+15 KLNKILRTKNSCIL

-66 QTDKNLENVS
+66 QTDKNLEDVS
-76 IMKAGYDKL
+76 IMKAGFDKL
-85 YKPDALIHIVMLQTA
+85 YKPNALIHIVMLQTA
-100 YSRQKKLMDLDFDY
+100 YSRQKQLMDLDFDY

-172 DMGFLV
+172 NMGYLV
-178 EPNYYTL
+178 KPNYYSL

-192 SHIKITNGDFNV
+192 SKIKITNGDFNV
-204 EELDNM
+204 EDIDNM
-210 MINFERLDKIF
+210 MINFERLDKIY
-221 TEWSKVGADK
+221 TEWSKVAASR

-242 AEATCKYFSDRGV
+242 AEATSNYFREKGV
-255 ACACLHSKSN
+255 PCACWHSKSN
-265 NRESTLAALKNNLLQ
+265 NREETLTALKLGALK

-287 LVAGFDEPTVNCVM
+287 LVAGFDEPTVDCVM
-301 FLNPTKILRRYIQQA
+301 FLNPTRILRRYIQQS

-321 IAPNK
+321 LAPNK
-326 KECLMLD
+326 TDCLMLD

-344 NDLRFYIPAPAEAE
+344 DDLRFYNPAPPEAE

-366 CGNILAKH
+366 CGNILTKH

-389 IMTVSKPKKSEIER
+389 MITVSKPKKSEMER
-403 LEKAMNLQKELKHE
+403 LEKAMNLQKELKKE
-417 IYNLVKEQGYKNGYS
+417 IYNLVLEQGYKRGFS
-432 YYLFIDT
+432 YYLFIDV

-449 IKFFQRKMSKINK
+449 IKFFQRKMKKIEK
-462 IKEKKWKIGS
+462 IKYKKWKIS
-472 LKYD
+472 ALKYD

>member
-1 MAIELRQY
+1 MIELRQY
-9 QKNYLN
+9 QKDYLN
-15 KLNKILKTKKSCIL
+15 KLLKILKSKNSCIL
-29 TLPTGAGKTIMM
+29 TLPTGAGKTVMM
-41 TEWARKFAEKGK
+41 TEWAAKMAKQGK

-66 QTDKNLENVS
+66 QTDENLQDVS

-85 YKPDALIHIVMLQTA
+85 YKPEALIHIVMLQTA
-100 YSRQKKLMDLDFDY
+100 YSRQKVLMDLDFDY

-178 EPNYYTL
+178 KPNYYSL
-185 SNYKIDL
+185 SNYSIDL
-192 SHIKITNGDFNV
+192 SKIKITNGDFNI

-210 MINFERLDKIF
+210 MINFERLDKIYS
-221 TEWSKVGADK
+221 EWLKIAENR

-242 AEATCKYFSDRGV
+242 AEATCNYFREKGV
-255 ACACLHSKSN
+255 TCACLHSKVN
-265 NRESTLAALKNNLLQ
+265 NREEVLTALKIGAVK

-287 LVAGFDEPTVNCVM
+287 LVAGFNEPSVDCIM

-321 IAPNK
+321 LFEGK
-326 KECLMLD
+326 SDCLMLD

-344 NDLRFYIPAPAEAE
+344 NDLRFYVPAPPEAE

-366 CGNILAKH
+366 CGNILPKH

-383 EFTAEE
+383 EFTTEE
-389 IMTVSKPKKSEIER
+389 MITVSKPKKKEIER
-403 LEKAMNLQKELKHE
+403 LEKAMNLQKELKKN
-417 IYNLVKEQGYKNGYS
+417 IYELVKEQNYKNGYA

-449 IKFFQRKMSKINK
+449 IKFFQRKMKKIEQ
-462 IKEKKWKIGS
+462 IKYKKWKIGA

>member
-1 MAIELRQY
+1 MIELRQY
-9 QKNYLN
+9 QKDYLN
-15 KLNKILKTKKSCIL
+15 KLLKILKSKNSCIL
-29 TLPTGAGKTIMM
+29 TLPTGAGKTVMM
-41 TEWARKFAEKGK
+41 TEWAAKMAKQGK

-66 QTDKNLENVS
+66 QTDENLQDVS

-85 YKPDALIHIVMLQTA
+85 YKPEALIHIVMLQTA
-100 YSRQKKLMDLDFDY
+100 YSRQKVLMDLDFDY

-135 FPNAKIIGVSATPI
+135 FPNAKVIGVSATPI

-178 EPNYYTL
+178 KPNYYSL
-185 SNYKIDL
+185 SNYSIDL
-192 SHIKITNGDFNV
+192 SKIKITNGDFNI

-210 MINFERLDKIF
+210 MINFERLDKIYS
-221 TEWSKVGADK
+221 EWLKIAENR

-242 AEATCKYFSDRGV
+242 AEATCNYFREKGV
-255 ACACLHSKSN
+255 ACACLHSKVN
-265 NRESTLAALKNNLLQ
+265 NREEVLTALKIGAVK

-287 LVAGFDEPTVNCVM
+287 LVAGFNEPSVDCIM

-321 IAPNK
+321 LFEGK
-326 KECLMLD
+326 SDCLMLD

-344 NDLRFYIPAPAEAE
+344 NDLRFYIPAPPEAE

-383 EFTAEE
+383 EFTTEE
-389 IMTVSKPKKSEIER
+389 MITVSKPKKKEIER
-403 LEKAMNLQKELKHE
+403 LEKAMNLQKELKHN
-417 IYNLVKEQGYKNGYS
+417 IYELVKEQGYKNGYA

-449 IKFFQRKMSKINK
+449 IKFFQRKMNK
-462 IKEKKWKIGS
+462 IEKIRYKKWKIGA

>member
-1 MAIELRQY
+1 MIELRQY
-9 QKNYLN
+9 QKDYLN
-15 KLNKILKTKKSCIL
+15 KLLKILKSKNSCIL
-29 TLPTGAGKTIMM
+29 TLPTGAGKTVMM
-41 TEWARKFAEKGK
+41 TEWAAKMAKQGK

-66 QTDKNLENVS
+66 QTDENLQDVS

-85 YKPDALIHIVMLQTA
+85 YKPEALIHIVMLQTA
-100 YSRQKKLMDLDFDY
+100 YSRQKVLMDLDFDY

-135 FPNAKIIGVSATPI
+135 FPNAKVIGVSATPI

-178 EPNYYTL
+178 KPNYYSL
-185 SNYKIDL
+185 SNYSIDL
-192 SHIKITNGDFNV
+192 SKIKITNGDFNI

-210 MINFERLDKIF
+210 MINFERLDKIYS
-221 TEWSKVGADK
+221 EWLKIAENR

-242 AEATCKYFSDRGV
+242 AEATCNYFREKGV
-255 ACACLHSKSN
+255 ACACLHSKVN
-265 NRESTLAALKNNLLQ
+265 NREEVLTALKIGAVK

-287 LVAGFDEPTVNCVM
+287 LVAGFNEPSVDCIM

-321 IAPNK
+321 LFEGK
-326 KECLMLD
+326 SDCLMLD

-344 NDLRFYIPAPAEAE
+344 NDLRFYIPAPPEAE

-366 CGNILAKH
+366 CGNILPKH

-383 EFTAEE
+383 EFITEE
-389 IMTVSKPKKSEIER
+389 MITVSKPKKKEIER
-403 LEKAMNLQKELKHE
+403 LEKAMNLQKELKKN
-417 IYNLVKEQGYKNGYS
+417 IYELVKEQNYKNGYA

-449 IKFFQRKMSKINK
+449 IKFFQRKMKKIEQ
-462 IKEKKWKIGS
+462 IRYKKWKIGA

>member
-1 MAIELRQY
+1 MIELRQY
-9 QKNYLN
+9 QKDYLN
-15 KLNKILKTKKSCIL
+15 KLNKILKNKNSCIMA
-29 TLPTGAGKTIMM
+29 LPTGAGKTIMM
-41 TEWARKFAEKGK
+41 TEWARKMAEKGQ

-66 QTDKNLENVS
+66 QTDKNLEDVS
-76 IMKAGYDKL
+76 VMKAGYNHL
-85 YKPDALIHIVMLQTA
+85 YKPNALIHIVMLQTA
-100 YSRQKKLMDLDFDY
+100 YARQKQLLDLEFDY
-114 IFFDEVH
+114 IFFDECH
-121 QYYDGLMFKAITEA
+121 QYYDGLMFKTIVDA
-135 FPNAKIIGVSATPI
+135 FPTAKIIGVSATPI

-172 DMGFLV
+172 NMGFLV
-178 EPNYYTL
+178 KPNYYSL
-185 SNYKIDL
+185 SNYSIDL
-192 SHIKITNGDFNV
+192 SKIKITNGDFNI

-221 TEWSKVGADK
+221 SEWSKIASER

-242 AEATCKYFSDRGV
+242 AEATCNYFKEKGV

-265 NRESTLAALKNNLLQ
+265 NREETLAALKNGLLQ

-287 LVAGFDEPTVNCVM
+287 LVAGFDEPSVNCVM
-301 FLNPTKILRRYIQQA
+301 FLNPTRILRRYIQQA

-321 IAPNK
+321 LYQNK
-326 KECLMLD
+326 EDCLMLD

-344 NDLRFYIPAPAEAE
+344 DDLRFYVPAPPEAE

-366 CGNILAKH
+366 CGNILPKH
-374 IKKCDVCGY
+374 TKKCDVCGY

-389 IMTVSKPKKSEIER
+389 MITVSKPKKKEIER
-403 LEKAMNLQKELKHE
+403 LEKAMNLQKELKHN
-417 IYNLVKEQGYKNGYS
+417 IYELVKEQGYKNGYS

-449 IKFFQRKMSKINK
+449 IKFFQRKMRKIEL
-462 IKEKKWKIGS
+462 IRYKKWKIGS

>member
-1 MAIELRQY
+1 MIELRQY
-9 QKNYLN
+9 QKDYLN
-15 KLNKILKTKKSCIL
+15 KLVKILKSKNSCIL
-29 TLPTGAGKTIMM
+29 TLPTGAGKTVMM
-41 TEWARKFAEKGK
+41 TEWAAKMAKQGK
-53 RTLIIV
+53 KTLIIV

-66 QTDKNLENVS
+66 QTDENLQDVS

-85 YKPDALIHIVMLQTA
+85 YKPKALIHIVMLQTA
-100 YSRQKKLMDLDFDY
+100 YSRQKVLMDLDFDY

-135 FPNAKIIGVSATPI
+135 FPNAKVIGVSATPI

-178 EPNYYTL
+178 KPNYYSL
-185 SNYKIDL
+185 SNYSIDL
-192 SHIKITNGDFNV
+192 SKIKITNGDFNI
-204 EELDNM
+204 EELDNI
-210 MINFERLDKIF
+210 MINFERLDKIYS
-221 TEWSKVGADK
+221 EWLKIAEK
-231 KTIAFCSSIKQ
+231 RKTIAFCSSIKQ
-242 AEATCKYFSDRGV
+242 AEATCNYFKEKGV
-255 ACACLHSKSN
+255 ACACLHSKVN
-265 NRESTLAALKNNLLQ
+265 NREEVLTALKVGAVK

-287 LVAGFDEPTVNCVM
+287 LVAGFNEPSVDCIM

-321 IAPNK
+321 LFEG
-326 KECLMLD
+326 KEDCLMLD

-344 NDLRFYIPAPAEAE
+344 NDLRFYIPAPPEAE

-383 EFTAEE
+383 EFTTEE
-389 IMTVSKPKKSEIER
+389 MITVSKPKKKEIER
-403 LEKAMNLQKELKHE
+403 LEKAMNLQKELKHN
-417 IYNLVKEQGYKNGYS
+417 IYELVKEQGYKNGYA

-449 IKFFQRKMSKINK
+449 IKFFQRKMNK
-462 IKEKKWKIGS
+462 IEKIRYKKWKIGA

>member
-1 MAIELRQY
+1 MIELRQY
-9 QKNYLN
+9 QKDYLN
-15 KLNKILKTKKSCIL
+15 KLVKILKRKNSCIL
-29 TLPTGAGKTIMM
+29 TLPTGAGKTVMM
-41 TEWARKFAEKGK
+41 TEWAAKMAKQGK

-66 QTDKNLENVS
+66 QTDENLQDVS

-85 YKPDALIHIVMLQTA
+85 YKPEALIHIVMLQTA
-100 YSRQKKLMDLDFDY
+100 YSRQKVLMDLDFDY

-135 FPNAKIIGVSATPI
+135 LPNAKVIGVSATPI

-178 EPNYYTL
+178 KPNYYSL
-185 SNYKIDL
+185 SNYSIDL
-192 SHIKITNGDFNV
+192 SKIKITNGDFNI
-204 EELDNM
+204 EELDNI
-210 MINFERLDKIF
+210 MINFERLDKIYS
-221 TEWSKVGADK
+221 EWLKIAENR

-242 AEATCKYFSDRGV
+242 AEATCNYFKEKGV
-255 ACACLHSKSN
+255 ACACLHSKVN
-265 NRESTLAALKNNLLQ
+265 NREEVLTALKVGAVK

-287 LVAGFDEPTVNCVM
+287 LVAGFNEPSVDCIM

-321 IAPNK
+321 LFEG
-326 KECLMLD
+326 KEDCLMLD

-344 NDLRFYIPAPAEAE
+344 NDLRFYIPAPPEAE

-383 EFTAEE
+383 EFTTEE
-389 IMTVSKPKKSEIER
+389 MITVSKPKKKEIER
-403 LEKAMNLQKELKHE
+403 LEKAMNLQKELKHN
-417 IYNLVKEQGYKNGYS
+417 IYELVKEQGYKNGYA

-449 IKFFQRKMSKINK
+449 IKFFQRKMNK
-462 IKEKKWKIGS
+462 IEKIRYKKWKIGA

>member
-1 MAIELRQY
+1 MIELRQY
-9 QKNYLN
+9 QKDYLN
-15 KLNKILKTKKSCIL
+15 KLLKILKSKNSCIL
-29 TLPTGAGKTIMM
+29 TLPTGAGKTVMM
-41 TEWARKFAEKGK
+41 TEWAAKMAKQGK

-66 QTDKNLENVS
+66 QTDENLQDVS

-85 YKPDALIHIVMLQTA
+85 YKPEALIHIVMLQTA
-100 YSRQKKLMDLDFDY
+100 YARQKVLMDLDFDY

-135 FPNAKIIGVSATPI
+135 FPNAKVIGVSATPI

-178 EPNYYTL
+178 KPNYYSL
-185 SNYKIDL
+185 SNYSIDL
-192 SHIKITNGDFNV
+192 SKIKITNGDFNI

-210 MINFERLDKIF
+210 MINFERLDKIYS
-221 TEWSKVGADK
+221 EWLKIAENR

-242 AEATCKYFSDRGV
+242 AEATCNYFREKGV
-255 ACACLHSKSN
+255 ACACLHSKVN
-265 NRESTLAALKNNLLQ
+265 NREEVLTALKIGAVK

-287 LVAGFDEPTVNCVM
+287 LVAGFNEPSVDCIM

-321 IAPNK
+321 LFEGK
-326 KECLMLD
+326 SDCLMLD

-344 NDLRFYIPAPAEAE
+344 NDLRFYVPAPPEAE

-366 CGNILAKH
+366 CGNILPKH

-383 EFTAEE
+383 EFTTEE
-389 IMTVSKPKKSEIER
+389 MITVSKPKKKEIER
-403 LEKAMNLQKELKHE
+403 LEKAMNLQKELKKN
-417 IYNLVKEQGYKNGYS
+417 IYELVKEQNYKNGYA

-449 IKFFQRKMSKINK
+449 IKFFQRKMKKIEQ
-462 IKEKKWKIGS
+462 IKYKKWKIGA

>member
-1 MAIELRQY
+1 MIELRQY
-9 QKNYLN
+9 QKDYLN
-15 KLNKILKTKKSCIL
+15 KLVKILKSKNSCIL
-29 TLPTGAGKTIMM
+29 TLPTGAGKTVMM
-41 TEWARKFAEKGK
+41 TEWAAKMAKQGK

-66 QTDKNLENVS
+66 QTDENLQDVS

-85 YKPDALIHIVMLQTA
+85 YKPEALIHIVMLQTA
-100 YSRQKKLMDLDFDY
+100 YSRQKVLMDLDFDY

-135 FPNAKIIGVSATPI
+135 FPNAKVIGVSATPI

-178 EPNYYTL
+178 KPNYYSL
-185 SNYKIDL
+185 SNYSIDL
-192 SHIKITNGDFNV
+192 SKIKITNGDFNI
-204 EELDNM
+204 EELDNI
-210 MINFERLDKIF
+210 MINFERLDKIYS
-221 TEWSKVGADK
+221 EWLKIAENR

-242 AEATCKYFSDRGV
+242 AEATCNYFKEKGV
-255 ACACLHSKSN
+255 ACACLHSKVN
-265 NRESTLAALKNNLLQ
+265 NREEVLTALKIGAVK

-287 LVAGFDEPTVNCVM
+287 LVAGFNEPSVDCIM

-321 IAPNK
+321 LFEG
-326 KECLMLD
+326 KEDCLMLD

-344 NDLRFYIPAPAEAE
+344 NDLRFYVPAPPEAE

-383 EFTAEE
+383 EFTTEE
-389 IMTVSKPKKSEIER
+389 MITVSKPKKKEIER
-403 LEKAMNLQKELKHE
+403 LEKAMNLQKELKHN
-417 IYNLVKEQGYKNGYS
+417 IYELVKEQGYKNGYA

-449 IKFFQRKMSKINK
+449 IKFFQRKMNK
-462 IKEKKWKIGS
+462 IEKIRYKKWKIGA

>member
-1 MAIELRQY
+1 MNIVLRKY
-9 QKNYLN
+9 QKDILN
-15 KLNKILKTKKSCIL
+15 KLLKILKTKNSCLL
-29 TLPTGAGKTIMM
+29 TLPTGAGKTVIMAA
-41 TEWARKFAEKGK
+41 WAERMASQGK
-53 RTLIIV
+53 KTLIIV

-66 QTDKNLENVS
+66 QTLEYFENAS
-76 IMKAGYDKL
+76 ALKAGYDNLFEKN
-85 YKPDALIHIVMLQTA
+85 KLIHVMMLQTA
-100 YSRQKKLMDLDFDY
+100 YSRQKQLFDLEFDY
-114 IFFDEVH
+114 IFFDEQH

-135 FPNAKIIGVSATPI
+135 FPNAKVIGVSATPI

-178 EPNYYTL
+178 KPNYYSL
-185 SNYKIDL
+185 SNYSIDL
-192 SHIKITNGDFNV
+192 SQIKITNGDFNI

-210 MINFERLDKIF
+210 MINFERLDKIYS
-221 TEWSKVGADK
+221 EWLKIAENR

-242 AEATCKYFSDRGV
+242 AEATCNYFREKGV
-255 ACACLHSKSN
+255 ACACLHSKVN
-265 NRESTLAALKNNLLQ
+265 NREEVLTALKIGAVK

-287 LVAGFDEPTVNCVM
+287 LVAGFNEPSVDCIM

-321 IAPNK
+321 LFEG
-326 KECLMLD
+326 KEDCLMLD
-333 FAGLTSIHGFC
+333 FAGLTSMHGFC
-344 NDLRFYIPAPAEAE
+344 NDLRFYVPAPPKAE

-366 CGNILAKH
+366 CGNILPKH

-383 EFTAEE
+383 EFTTEE
-389 IMTVSKPKKSEIER
+389 MITVSKPKKKEIER
-403 LEKAMNLQKELKHE
+403 LEKAMNLQKELKKE
-417 IYNLVKEQGYKNGYS
+417 IYNLVLEQGYKRGFS
-432 YYLFIDT
+432 YYLFIDV

-449 IKFFQRKMSKINK
+449 IKFFQRKMNK
-462 IKEKKWKIGS
+462 IEKIKYKKWKISS